1 MKITSKVNLFSIF
14 VFIVFFIG
22 ASSVLNLGNKMLDRA
37 NLIEEKSLK
46 IQDST
51 LENISLQ
58 NLNDEYMNTLKII
71 RKIERLENIDDFDVE
86 IEKLGQSLKN
96 LEKASE
102 NLTIKST
109 LSGIFSILRD
119 NIKVFSDTKREE
131 LEKNI
136 EFQKRLKNGA
146 SLSELKKLNNE
157 LLELRKEFSFFV
169 NNRLEGNIENIY
181 YTITPYLDKKNTENR
196 KLVGE
201 ISLISDTNSTT
212 IQKTLL
218 LVIKISAFL
227 IVLLLVFS
235 IFIYRSIKSP
245 LKKLL
250 GEAQKVE
257 NLELDVDFKSL
268 NLKGE
273 LGMIGDSFQKISD
286 SIRGIITDIDKVIKH
301 MSAEAD
307 VIKDTILHN
316 GASQEELSATFGDIN
331 NSVEDSV
338 QRLGESDA
346 KASKLGA
353 EAKNIMNIVEGIKS
367 SSNDALFNLRG
378 KIEALTATIEKI
390 EGIGKQIDKSTE
402 EISALN
408 IVSKEVNDFI
418 VKIYGITEQT
428 NLLALNASIEASR
441 AGEAGRGFAVVAEEI
456 RKLANMSHGTAKEIE
471 EKMSEVNNLISL
483 NVKSAEN
490 NRSNVQDSLKGV
502 GLINEVILSTLDTFE
517 NLNDNL
523 SEIYKTVELQDEE
536 FVDFV
541 SNSESIRDSFEEI
554 KVRIREMDETVESS
568 ANNINE
574 LGENARLM
582 NELAEETESQIKRF
596 KF

>member
-1 MKITSKVNLFSIF
+1 VNLFSVF
-14 VFIVFFIG
+14 VFIVFLVG
-22 ASSVLNLGNKMLDRA
+22 ASSVLNLGKSMLDRA

-71 RKIERLENIDDFDVE
+71 RKIERLENINDFDVE
-86 IEKLGQSLKN
+86 IEKLGQSLRN

-119 NIKVFSDTKREE
+119 NIKAFSEIKRKE

-136 EFQKRLKNGA
+136 EFQKRLNQGA
-146 SLSELKKLNNE
+146 DLDELKNLNKELDKL
-157 LLELRKEFSFFV
+157 KVEFSFFV

-181 YTITPYLDKKNTENR
+181 YTITPYLDKKNKENR

-201 ISLISDTNSTT
+201 ISLISDKNSTT
-212 IQKTLL
+212 IQKTLMI
-218 LVIKISAFL
+218 VVKISLFL
-227 IVLLLVFS
+227 IFLLLIFS
-235 IFIYRSIKSP
+235 IFIYRSIKNP

-250 GEAQKVE
+250 GEANKVE
-257 NLELDVDFKSL
+257 NLELDVDFSKLGL
-268 NLKGE
+268 NGE

-286 SIRGIITDIDKVIKH
+286 SIRGIIIDIDKVIKH

-346 KASKLGA
+346 KASKLGE
-353 EAKNIMNIVEGIKS
+353 EAKNIMNIVEGIKG
-367 SSNDALFNLRG
+367 SSNNALFNLRE
-378 KIEALTATIEKI
+378 KIEALKVTIEKI

-402 EISALN
+402 EISKLN
-408 IVSKEVNDFI
+408 TVSKEVNDFI

-471 EKMSEVNNLISL
+471 EKMSEVNSLISL

-502 GLINEVILSTLDTFE
+502 GLINEVILNTLDTFE

-523 SEIYKTVELQDEE
+523 SEIYKSVEFQDKE

-554 KVRIREMDETVESS
+554 KVRIKEMDETVENS